1 MDFLKQIYFALERTF
16 FQTLTRKLCGN
27 IGFLLLLQTGSIL
40 VAAWCDRR
48 LRAATAN
55 AAVPPEAAA
64 AIGEIAQQTLM
75 AMVAL
80 YLSVVLVALATL
92 WFLRHLIVRPVRDL
106 TQAFSAA
113 DGNGTDL
120 SIRVPART
128 CDELRDLSESIN
140 AFLARLRQ
148 AFLETRQMGLT
159 IAVNS
164 VQVARK
170 VELASDRAEQQGQ
183 LAKEIFVSSQEA
195 TAAFHDI
202 AGHTHQISAS
212 TSQNLEVARTSF
224 GELES
229 VNAGIHAMDQKIL
242 STNRTIGELQAAS
255 QEIHGI
261 VGLIRS
267 ISTQTSLLALNAAIE
282 AARAGQAGRGFSI
295 VAEEVKK
302 LAEQVQVASEAI
314 SGKIQQMLGL
324 IEESQTASREVGR
337 HAGQTREAV
346 VRSCHSFQQMIGAL
360 ERNDAQ
366 LQGIT
371 AAVEQLSA
379 ANEAVHGRV
388 GSIHE
393 GSLEVVQQ
401 MQQAK
406 GISTRLQTIT
416 ETMQESV
423 ARFHLGQGALEQIIV
438 RTRQFRDQCQERLE
452 SLARQQV
459 DVFDR
464 NYRPV
469 PGTDPPKY
477 RTGYD
482 AQCETVLRPLY
493 DQLLDSLGGARFALC
508 VDANGFAPTHNS
520 RYSQPLTGKREI
532 DLQHSRDKRI
542 FNDGTGLRAARNQNA
557 FLLQTYMRDTGEILC
572 DLSLPLLVGGRHW
585 GAVRLGFDPRMVLD
599 SSP

>member
-1 MDFLKQIYFALERTF
+1 MEMFKQVYFSLERTF

-27 IGFLLLLQTGSIL
+27 VGFLLLLQAGSIL
-40 VAAWCDRR
+40 VAAWCGQR
-48 LRAATAN
+48 LRAVIADP
-55 AAVPPEAAA
+55 AVPRETAA
-64 AIGEIAQQTLM
+64 AIAVIAEQTLL
-75 AMVAL
+75 AMVVL
-80 YLSVVLVALATL
+80 YVSVVLVALATL
-92 WFLRHLIVRPVRDL
+92 WFLRHLFIRPVRDL
-106 TQAFSAA
+106 IRAFSTAE
-113 DGNGTDL
+113 GNGTDL
-120 SIRVPART
+120 SIRVPTRT
-128 CDELRDLSESIN
+128 WDEFRDLSESIN

-148 AFLETRQMGLT
+148 AFLEVRQMGLS

-170 VELASDRAEQQGQ
+170 VESAADRAEQQGQ
-183 LAKEIFVSSQEA
+183 LAQEIFLSSQEA

-212 TSQNLEVARTSF
+212 TSHNLEVARTSF
-224 GELES
+224 RELET

-242 STNRTIGELQAAS
+242 STNRSIGELQTAS

-282 AARAGQAGRGFSI
+282 AARAGAAGRGFSI
-295 VAEEVKK
+295 VADEVKK
-302 LAEQVQVASEAI
+302 LAEQVQVASAAI

-324 IEESQTASREVGR
+324 IEASRQASGEVGR

-346 VRSCHSFQQMIGAL
+346 VRSCRSFQQMIEAL

-371 AAVEQLSA
+371 AAVEELSA

-388 GSIHE
+388 GTIHA
-393 GSLEVVQQ
+393 GSREVVQQ

-406 GISTRLQTIT
+406 GISLSLQTIT
-416 ETMQESV
+416 ETMQASV
-423 ARFHLGQGALEQIIV
+423 ARFHIGQGALEQIIV

-459 DVFDR
+459 DIFDR
-464 NYRPV
+464 NYRPL

-477 RTGYD
+477 RTDYD

-493 DQLLDSLGGARFALC
+493 DQVLDSLGGARFALC

-520 RYSQPLTGKREI
+520 RYSQPLTGRREV
-532 DLQHSRDKRI
+532 DLQRSRDKRI
-542 FNDGTGLRAARNQNA
+542 FNDGTGLRAARNENP

-572 DLSLPLLVGGRHW
+572 DLSLPLTVQGRHW
-585 GAVRLGFDPRMVLD
+585 GAARLGFDPRMVLD
-599 SSP
+599 PPP